1 MDIVERLTY
10 FTPDNVEF
18 MLSSPWYVIQ
28 EDGFGMPPLEFITQR
43 GPFQHGETVK
53 DIWLR
58 PRIVQLMV
66 RREACSRP
74 EYWDLRA
81 ALLNTMRP
89 NRTALPTPGRLRK
102 YLANG
107 QVRELFAYPSEGPGF
122 PSHDPNEWQQFSVQ
136 DTIRFTCYDPVAQDP
151 VLKSSAYA
159 SSGAVGAFPIT
170 FPYQIASFGTN
181 APINYLGTWL
191 AYPTIVINGPA
202 VGAVIRNL
210 TTDELISFSYTVAS
224 GRSVTFNL
232 EYGRKTVTLDDG
244 TNLIGY
250 VSADSDLGSFHLTPG
265 SNNMQVFASG
275 TSAVSSII
283 LSWYDRYIGV

>member
-1 MDIVERLTY
+1 MIVERLTY

-28 EDGFGMPPLEFITQR
+28 EDGFGMPPLEFVTQR

-53 DIWLR
+53 GVWLR
-58 PRIVQLMV
+58 PRIIQLLV
-66 RREACSRP
+66 RREACSRS

-81 ALLNTMRP
+81 ALINTLRT
-89 NRTALPTPGRLRK
+89 NRTSNHTPGRLRK

-136 DTIRFTCYDPVAQDP
+136 DTIRFTCYDPVARDP
-151 VLKSSAYA
+151 NIKTLVYA
-159 SSGAVGAFPIT
+159 SSGAVGIFPLTFPIT
-170 FPYQIASFGTN
+170 IASFGTSG
-181 APINYLGTWL
+181 PITYLGNWDT
-191 AYPTIVINGPA
+191 YPTITINGP
-202 VGAVIRNL
+202 VTGPFIRNL
-210 TTDELISFSYTVAS
+210 TTGEVISLNYTVPSA
-224 GRSVTFNL
+224 RSVTINL

-244 TNLIGY
+244 TNLVGY
-250 VSADSDLGSFHLTPG
+250 VTADSDLGAFHLQPG
-265 SNNMQVFASG
+265 SNNLQIYASG
-275 TSAVSSII
+275 TSAISSVI